1 MRLNPAGALCDT
13 KAMKTLALSLICL
26 LAVTGCA
33 SNPKPDGPPVVR
45 ELLTTGYCKC
55 GRCTNWRHTLFLR
68 RTVVKE
74 GPNKG
79 ERKKVR
85 KTASGKMAK
94 VGTIAADKNV
104 YPFGTIMYIPGYGYG
119 EVQDVGGA
127 IKGEHI
133 DLYFKKHETAL
144 KWGKQRKQVQI
155 WFP

>member
-1 MRLNPAGALCDT
+1 MKNVAFAL
-13 KAMKTLALSLICL
+13 IL
-26 LAVTGCA
+26 LFIITGCA

-55 GRCTNWRHTLFLR
+55 GRCCNWEHTLFLR
-68 RTVVKE
+68 RTVYKD

-79 ERKKVR
+79 RRKKVR
-85 KTASGKMAK
+85 QTASGKMAK
-94 VGTIAADKNV
+94 VGTIAADTSV

-119 EVQDVGGA
+119 EVQDIGGA
-127 IKGEHI
+127 IKGDHI
-133 DLYFKKHETAL
+133 DLFFKKHETAI